1 MRIVF
6 LWKIKIN
13 MEKRIVCPPIE
24 EIEKLRQPLTNGEQ
38 VVLDYFLDQLPPS
51 WEIYLQPHLNGLRPD
66 FVLLHPQRGIAVYE
80 VKDWNLDSMEYFVDV
95 RGNRPPIL
103 KARLGNKTFSIEDKN
118 PVTKIDLYKAEIYT
132 LYCPRLAS
140 KTGFG
145 AIVSGIIFPF
155 SSEERLKTLLAP
167 LRHYYGQ
174 DKYPNLYP
182 LIGRNTLRDQREW
195 VLKKHVLPSAHR
207 DDERINEEIASDL
220 RHWLVEPD
228 STVEQRRP
236 LIDEL
241 SDKQRNIVLTRS
253 EKTGFRRVRG
263 PAGSGKSFV
272 LAGRAAQLA
281 ADGRK
286 VLIITFNITLINYIL
301 DLAVRFA
308 QTGKVRKQ
316 IVALN
321 FHFWCRRVAT
331 ETGHY
336 ADYHDLWHSGKD
348 IESLLKQL
356 LAESTH
362 SWLTDLGE
370 EGKWDAVLVDEGQDF
385 ELSWWLALR
394 QALYPMGEALL
405 CADKI
410 QNIYEV
416 TPWTEKQM
424 KGAGFS
430 GPWNTL
436 DESIRLSPALCELA
450 KTFINEFLPGL
461 DDLLP
466 EPVNREFEFKTILKW
481 WQVTRNQAAQSCVNA
496 LLEIVH
502 QSTPPISYA
511 DLTCIVATAN
521 IGREVIR
528 LLHEKCIASIHTFG
542 DGESALDEYYDSQR
556 KKLAFFK
563 GDARVKITTIHSF
576 KGWES
581 KALVVHIENANSK
594 ASLAL
599 AYVGLTRLKK
609 DEFGCYLTLVNEAPE
624 LISFGEKWPVYLDLT
639 KNA

>member
-1 MRIVF
+1 
-6 LWKIKIN
+6 
-13 MEKRIVCPPIE
+13 MENRIVCPPIE
-24 EIEKLRQPLTNGEQ
+24 EIKKLRPRLTLGEQ
-38 VVLDYFLDQLPPS
+38 IVLDYFLEQLPPS

-66 FVLLHPQRGIAVYE
+66 FVLLHPHRGIAVYE
-80 VKDWNLDSMEYFVDV
+80 VKDWNLDSMEYFVDD
-95 RGNRPPIL
+95 RGKRPPVL
-103 KARLGNKTFSIEDKN
+103 KSTLRDKTFSIENKN
-118 PVTKIDLYKAEIYT
+118 PVTKIELYKEEIYR
-132 LYCPRLAS
+132 LYCPRLPS

-155 SSEERLKTLLAP
+155 SSEERLAALLAP

-174 DKYPNLYP
+174 DKFPKLYP
-182 LIGRNTLRDQREW
+182 LIGQGILKDRGKW
-195 VLKKHVLPSAHR
+195 ALKKYVLPSAYR
-207 DDERINEEIASDL
+207 NDSRINEEIASDL

-228 STVEQRRP
+228 SSVEQRRP

-241 SDKQRNIVLTRS
+241 SHKQRNIVLTRT

-263 PAGSGKSFV
+263 SAGSGKSFV

-281 ADGRK
+281 ADGMK
-286 VLIITFNITLINYIL
+286 VLVITFNITLINYIL

-321 FHFWCRRVAT
+321 FHFWCKRAAQM
-331 ETGHY
+331 TGHLAEY
-336 ADYHDLWHSGKD
+336 DEMWRSGKNV
-348 IESLLKQL
+348 ESIHKEI

-362 SWLTDLGE
+362 TWLKDLNE
-370 EGKWDAVLVDEGQDF
+370 DQKWDAILVDEGQDF
-385 ELSWWLALR
+385 ELSWWVTLR
-394 QALYPMGEALL
+394 QSLKPGGEALL
-405 CADKI
+405 CADKM

-416 TPWTEKQM
+416 TPWTEEQM
-424 KGAGFS
+424 KGAGFT
-430 GPWNTL
+430 GPWKTL
-436 DESIRLSPALCELA
+436 DESIRLSPELCRLA

-466 EPVNREFEFKTILKW
+466 EPVNRQLEFKTILKW
-481 WQVTRNQAAQSCVNA
+481 WQTTRNQAALSCVNA

-502 QSTPPISYA
+502 ESVPAISYA

-521 IGREVIR
+521 LGRKVVG
-528 LLHEKCIASIHTFG
+528 LLREKGIASIHTFG

-599 AYVGLTRLKK
+599 TYAGLTRLKK